1 MSDLLSSNY
10 TVKNDECHTDPGDS
24 VHSSSKVVLKTNVFS
39 TILHNNLLLEKYA
52 VHLSPSEIKYM
63 YLLLNGNPKMFTQI
77 HQTVDDILK
86 DGVIDIHDIPNIV
99 LLISKIYQSHM
110 ILEMV
115 QHINLL
121 SIIRFTID
129 SLLDSGLI
137 PLPQMEI
144 TIIKKVVDVSIDLL
158 STNLNMVVKE
168 SKMCWKWFKELFH
181 GCSPSPSTTVPT
193 ITVVQTP
200 GSVSSTKKC
209 ECKNCGCTPTKSCG
223 CTPTKSCDS
232 GDCTRWLDW
241 SRGRKAPST
250 TVAESSCCCTN
261 NTCVNPSKTSIRKK
275 SV

>member
-181 GCSPSPSTTVPT
+181 GCSTSTTVPVPT
-193 ITVVQTP
+193 TVIQTSTP
-200 GSVSSTKKC
+200 TKKC
-209 ECKNCGCTPTKSCG
+209 ECKHCECKHCECNGGCG

-250 TVAESSCCCTN
+250 TVAESSCCCTSRPR
-261 NTCVNPSKTSIRKK
+261 CGRS
-275 SV
+275 